1 MLSKKVLEENMIEVL
16 KMVKYRV
23 RLHIGELFQL
33 MPSPRILL
41 LVLQLLERRAKYRV
55 RAKLLHR
62 AGGELRGHDG
72 SYGDGG
78 S

>member
-1 MLSKKVLEENMIEVL
+1 MIEVL
-16 KMVKYRV
+16 KMLKYRV
-23 RLHIGELFQL
+23 RLYIGKLFQL
-33 MPSPRILL
+33 MPRPRILL
-41 LVLQLLERRAKYRV
+41 LILQMLERRAKYRV